1 VIRVESGGER
11 VPGQAGYLII
21 VARRRPDLLP
31 VVQRHFRRDPGVE
44 VILDRRRE
52 LREDSADDGPVAPGR
67 RRYDYWADVRFHDV
81 VLAVRADRPRDVP
94 RREAGEDVMVPSEDE
109 ERLRRWIDEGQFIL
123 GHVIPGALQ
132 AWERQRS
139 RAEAAEEESRKL
151 GDEVGRLREDVE
163 SMRREWAEVRL
174 GLQTILGHLA
184 QAMAPL
190 AEVAERL
197 ASGRR

>member
-1 VIRVESGGER
+1 METGAER
-11 VPGQAGYLII
+11 GPGRAGYLII

-31 VVQRHFRRDPGVE
+31 LVQRHFRHDPGVE

-52 LREDSADDGPVAPGR
+52 LREDAADDGSIAPGR

-81 VLAVRADRPRDVP
+81 VLALRADRPRDLP
-94 RREAGEDVMVPSEDE
+94 RREAGEDVMAPSEDE
-109 ERLRRWIDEGQFIL
+109 ERLLRWIDEGQFVL
-123 GHVIPGALQ
+123 GRVIPGVLQ
-132 AWERQRS
+132 AYERQRL

-151 GDEVGRLREDVE
+151 GDEVGRLRADVE
-163 SMRREWAEVRL
+163 SMRREWADVRM
-174 GLQTILGHLA
+174 GLQAILGHLA

-190 AEVAERL
+190 AEVADRL